1 MGMRYSVTTREG
13 GGGWERK
20 NCKALAPSAVKEI
33 SRWQLF
39 AQGCRDAG
47 AAAGKG
53 SVEGGVAEGAWQK
66 VRCGVEGRAGVGRFG
81 EGLVL

>member
-1 MGMRYSVTTREG
+1 MGMRYSVTRGVEG
-13 GGGWERK
+13 GREKK

-47 AAAGKG
+47 AAAGRG
-53 SVEGGVAEGAWQK
+53 SVEGGVVARW
-66 VRCGVEGRAGVGRFG
+66 RWRAPDR
-81 EGLVL
+81 E